1 MSGQLTYE
9 ELVDHIVNEKPIPN
23 IVNVPNVTLDA
34 SLVTKSNMRPRPK
47 PWEQNNAVTSE
58 LTDVS
63 PHQQTVVA
71 EEPEICTRSRSTESL
86 SKYYAIEAEFEQQLQ
101 SFLGGN
107 EESEKLQ

>member
-1 MSGQLTYE
+1 MSGPLTYE

-23 IVNVPNVTLDA
+23 ILSVPNVTLDP
-34 SLVTKSNMRPRPK
+34 SLVTKSNMKPRPK
-47 PWEQNNAVTSE
+47 PWERNNAATSE
-58 LTDVS
+58 LAGEP
-63 PHQQTVVA
+63 PHQQTAVA
-71 EEPEICTRSRSTESL
+71 EGPEICTRSRSSESL